1 MRFLGEEVLIT
12 EVLAADPLAN
22 AAYLRMSSEDGGRI
36 ATAVRRSLVRLDEL
50 AGEISA

>member
-1 MRFLGEEVLIT
+1 VRYLGEEVLIT
-12 EVLAADPLAN
+12 QVLTADPIAN